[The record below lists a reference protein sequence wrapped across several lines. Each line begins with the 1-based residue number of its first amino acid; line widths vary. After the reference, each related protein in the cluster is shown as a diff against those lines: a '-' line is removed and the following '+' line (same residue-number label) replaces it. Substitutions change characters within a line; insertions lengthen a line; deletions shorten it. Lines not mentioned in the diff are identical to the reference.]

1 MLDEIA
7 ASWPAVPAHGP
18 LPDPATV
25 GLQLFVLAG
34 LHTGLT
40 HTALR
45 PLDAFAAPEQAAAA
59 RRERRAT
66 TRAVSM
72 TTVALQRI
80 SEVLEL
86 ADTHQLAPTP
96 LACQHAQWL
105 YQEAAQTL
113 STAARDLRA
122 NGPAPRSAANPTRPA
137 AAEADRP
144 SRGAAARLRSAL
156 TRAFRSGPE
165 AARPGHHPSTTAPST
180 AKRL

>member
-18 LPDPATV
+18 LPAPGAV
-25 GLQLFVLAG
+25 GVQLFALHV
-34 LHTGLT
+34 LHTGLIKA
-40 HTALR
+40 ALR
-45 PLDAFAAPEQAAAA
+45 PVDAFAAPEQAAAA

-72 TTVALQRI
+72 SAVALQRV

-86 ADTHQLAPTP
+86 ADAHQFSPTA
-96 LACQHAQWL
+96 LTCQHAQWL
-105 YQEAAQTL
+105 YREAAETL
-113 STAARDLRA
+113 STAARHLRN
-122 NGPAPRSAANPTRPA
+122 NGPAPRSAARSSRQATE
-137 AAEADRP
+137 AEARP

-156 TRAFRSGPE
+156 TRTFRTGPE
-165 AARPGHHPSTTAPST
+165 AAPPGHQPGAGPSM